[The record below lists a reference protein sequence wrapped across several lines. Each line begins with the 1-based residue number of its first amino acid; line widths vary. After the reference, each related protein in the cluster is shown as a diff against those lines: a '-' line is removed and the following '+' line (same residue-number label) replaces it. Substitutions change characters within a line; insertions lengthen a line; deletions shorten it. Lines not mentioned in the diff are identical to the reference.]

1 MKVSKLLTLESSFIL
16 AFDQLRLEEEVLVEP
31 FAFPQGSWVSRIFSS
46 TAGYWKTHSLQ
57 IFTWDS
63 SHLEE

>member
-31 FAFPQGSWVSRIFSS
+31 FAFPQGSWVSLLLEYGRPSE
-46 TAGYWKTHSLQ
+46 KDSLLH
-57 IFTWDS
+57 FAKP
-63 SHLEE
+63 

>member
-57 IFTWDS
+57 IFT
-63 SHLEE
+63 